1 MPWFQILQLNTHTLT
16 LTHTNQV
23 YRGPRR
29 TGSFRFSIYHKASPI
44 KNPPKA
50 NSITETSPK
59 ITERRSSTVSYLQR
73 KLLHNVSQPFL
84 EAKAQSYSQRSGAQR
99 HAQRTKADF
108 CGSFLLIRAW
118 PGSRVGPEWGINT
131 FLPKQ
136 GTLVFKWG
144 TGPQWGTSWPA
155 LNLTPSFHRLPG
167 KCSYRGTSESK
178 RTFDMTFFFLLLQKT
193 FFSRSAGRCF
203 QLVSLLKSVQ
213 MLMSK

>member
-1 MPWFQILQLNTHTLT
+1 M
-16 LTHTNQV
+16 
-23 YRGPRR
+23 
-29 TGSFRFSIYHKASPI
+29 
-44 KNPPKA
+44 
-50 NSITETSPK
+50 
-59 ITERRSSTVSYLQR
+59 VSYLQR

-178 RTFDMTFFFLLLQKT
+178 RTFDMTFFFYFYKRLFLAGVLVDVSSSFLCWSLFKCWCQNKAN
-193 FFSRSAGRCF
+193 FSRDSWGFRH
-203 QLVSLLKSVQ
+203 
-213 MLMSK
+213 